1 MKKKFIILGI
11 LTILILI
18 CINLLYGFFYE
29 DNIKNVVDKFIFR
42 NKYYSREIMDK
53 QMLYGDFENNNI
65 LTKNNISIQLSN
77 ISYDQPSGKLNA
89 IFEVS
94 ANDNQSLDKI
104 CFLLKVNDNK
114 NIFYNKRV
122 GEKLFVDNLDYLLYN
137 NDLYYKLST
146 KNLDTSSLEKQNPI
160 GTSQKDDQTK
170 NVEMTLYLG
179 ENYEISDDLYIEFL
193 NLIYKPTS
201 SNSHKVF
208 DGYGSFRFVI
218 NF

>member
-1 MKKKFIILGI
+1 MKKKFIVLGI
-11 LTILILI
+11 LAIIILI

-53 QMLYGDFENNNI
+53 QVLYGNFESDNQ
-65 LTKNNISIQLSN
+65 LTKNNISIQLSD
-77 ISYDQPSGKLNA
+77 ISYDQPSGKLDA

-94 ANDNQSLDKI
+94 ANDNQALDKI

-146 KNLDTSSLEKQNPI
+146 KDLDTSSLEKQNPI
-160 GTSQKDDQTK
+160 GTSPKDTNSK
-170 NVEMTLYLG
+170 TIEMTLYLG
-179 ENYEISDDLYIEFL
+179 ENYEISDNLYIEFL

-218 NF
+218 TF